1 MLFTRTFQ
9 ILGCDTRVE
18 LNMFSHNCSSCGI
31 IGGSVWIE
39 KDRKRSLYACLHMP
53 DAFYD
58 EVHDAQPLKLQP
70 SFLNMFIHVHFKI
83 IEFNTKVE
91 LSMFFTFV
99 LVVA

>member
-1 MLFTRTFQ
+1 
-9 ILGCDTRVE
+9 
-18 LNMFSHNCSSCGI
+18 
-31 IGGSVWIE
+31 
-39 KDRKRSLYACLHMP
+39 MP